1 MVGEEVAKALE
12 YWMNAGP
19 ENIEIPKEEFEDKNF
34 KALLNEI
41 RELRKEVASLKVL
54 QIPKEIPIEKTKVV
68 HNSNFELPSFLKDNP
83 WVEILS
89 SKKYYENG
97 QMLRSMIV
105 PKQADIA
112 DVTSVTMGCLTSI
125 PYFLNKIP
133 NKISNNIE
141 INLII

>member
-1 MVGEEVAKALE
+1 MRRASITIALPPYTLEKFKKYLAKKYGYIKKGTVGEEVAKALE

-19 ENIEIPKEEFEDKNF
+19 ENIEINETKEDFEDENF

-41 RELRKEVASLKVL
+41 RELRNEIASLKIV
-54 QIPKEIPIEKTKVV
+54 QFGTNKINETIEKTKVM

-97 QMLRSMIV
+97 
-105 PKQADIA
+105 
-112 DVTSVTMGCLTSI
+112 
-125 PYFLNKIP
+125 
-133 NKISNNIE
+133 
-141 INLII
+141 

>member
-1 MVGEEVAKALE
+1 MRRASITIALPPHTLEKFKKYLAKKYGYIKKGMVGEEVAKALE

-97 QMLRSMIV
+97 
-105 PKQADIA
+105 
-112 DVTSVTMGCLTSI
+112 
-125 PYFLNKIP
+125 
-133 NKISNNIE
+133 
-141 INLII
+141 